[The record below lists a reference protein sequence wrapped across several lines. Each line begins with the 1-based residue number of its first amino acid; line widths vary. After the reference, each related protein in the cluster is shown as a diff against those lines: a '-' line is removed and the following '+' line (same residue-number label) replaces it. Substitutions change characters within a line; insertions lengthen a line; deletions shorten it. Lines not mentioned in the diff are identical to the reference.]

1 MGAERTGG
9 SAADETPTVAELPE
23 PRARPGPSAARAP
36 AEDELRGLPPRI
48 GRYVVLRE
56 LGRGGMGVVYAAYD
70 EELDRRIALKV
81 LHASR
86 AADADARARILRESR
101 ALARLSHPNVVHVY
115 EVGDFEGSVYLA
127 MEHVHGVTL
136 RQWLKEP
143 RPWRASLAM
152 LIETGRGLSAAHHA
166 SLVHREHKPPPRNP
180 APDTGAPPISSDP
193 AELRGRGLPRIPPHC
208 PARAPFGG
216 KTMAT
221 ATAREFSGVT
231 ASRWASERHTARFA
245 ILSANGPR
253 VPWPAVYH
261 LRRSAP
267 SRAMTAAAAG

>member
-1 MGAERTGG
+1 MSTDIIAGKYQLIRE
-9 SAADETPTVAELPE
+9 
-23 PRARPGPSAARAP
+23 
-36 AEDELRGLPPRI
+36 I
-48 GRYVVLRE
+48 GRGAMGEIWEAQDLHLR
-56 LGRGGMGVVYAAYD
+56 
-70 EELDRRIALKV
+70 RRVALK
-81 LHASR
+81 LMSPALMASGT
-86 AADADARARILRESR
+86 ARARFDREARAIAQLHNPHVVQIYDYGIDGNSPYIVMEFLEGEDLETR
-101 ALARLSHPNVVHVY
+101 LARVQRIPLAALVPIVTQAALAL
-115 EVGDFEGSVYLA
+115 G
-127 MEHVHGVTL
+127 
-136 RQWLKEP
+136 
-143 RPWRASLAM
+143 
-152 LIETGRGLSAAHHA
+152 AAHTKGI
-166 SLVHREHKPPPRNP
+166 VHREHKPPPRNP